1 MLRKIPGSIQWH
13 SPYQFCFG
21 FLLCQIADKE
31 KSAWSKEEKA
41 QKKIDIQTELEL
53 LSDDPDQTLVIQ
65 SKFGSQVV
73 SKYRWSVIR
82 TRF

>member
-1 MLRKIPGSIQWH
+1 MHGVRKKKLR
-13 SPYQFCFG
+13 
-21 FLLCQIADKE
+21 
-31 KSAWSKEEKA
+31 
-41 QKKIDIQTELEL
+41 KKIDIQTELEL